1 MKRMS
6 YLSYI
11 LVVVLILVAVGVLF
25 RGGVTDK
32 NAAAIAF
39 ATAADQEAQ
48 DFIATINGENIGR
61 EYYTISYRLHQAKSP
76 DAETDTLLAQ
86 TSAEI
91 EDQMAYLLYAQS
103 SALLPTEDE
112 AQAYYDGQRSAF
124 AADEEADAQMRAL
137 CEQLGIEE
145 DLMWQYNRL
154 QAVFTVTKSKVDA
167 YIEENELQPFDS
179 DGLTVEFTDEDFVRS
194 LTEGQ

>member
-1 MKRMS
+1 MR
-6 YLSYI
+6 
-11 LVVVLILVAVGVLF
+11 
-25 RGGVTDK
+25 R
-32 NAAAIAF
+32 
-39 ATAADQEAQ
+39 
-48 DFIATINGENIGR
+48 R
-61 EYYTISYRLHQAKSP
+61 P
-76 DAETDTLLAQ
+76 
-86 TSAEI
+86 
-91 EDQMAYLLYAQS
+91 
-103 SALLPTEDE
+103 
-112 AQAYYDGQRSAF
+112 YYDGQRSAF

-137 CEQLGIEE
+137 CEQLGIDE